1 MTTVNDT
8 LPHKIA
14 TLLFAVLYV
23 LTILGVLTGIRPL
36 LLCAAGLSV
45 PYLAMVWSGTVWRT
59 RIIAF
64 VLILTG
70 WYLAGSTSVLVEG
83 AVKNLSFI
91 VLIGG
96 AMVLRRP
103 ASESP
108 DMRLIGRWVDS
119 QPPGNRFGVVA
130 GVSHVFGAVLNQAA
144 IVLVSGFLS
153 GSADEQVRRRRM
165 VTILRGFM
173 GSIFWSP
180 MFIATAIALSFVP
193 GTTWIDVA
201 PYGFCGAAAVSL
213 CAWVAD
219 RLGRGG
225 GTRGPAPEGPPRA
238 VVLGAMARVGALFV
252 GLSAT
257 VILAFEWL
265 GIPIPI
271 AIGLIAPPVAL
282 VWRQVSAEADGIT
295 DMVQAARTIPPS
307 LGNEVLLFLGANI
320 FGFGVA
326 QALDAETV
334 SLLLGYLPSGPVPQ
348 IVVLLLF
355 GVLISAAGLH
365 PVVFM
370 ILVGQGFT
378 AERLGMD
385 PALMAALL
393 IAVWSLG
400 VMVSPVAATTL
411 QVSRLTGVSSF
422 RIGWVWNGAFG
433 VASTAVI
440 AALISLYLTF
450 VS

>member
-1 MTTVNDT
+1 MTDT
-8 LPHKIA
+8 PSHKIA

-23 LTILGVLTGIRPL
+23 LTILGVLTGMRPL

-45 PYLAMVWSGTVWRT
+45 PYLALVWSGTVWRT
-59 RIIAF
+59 RIIAI

-70 WYLAGSTSVLVEG
+70 WYLAGSVSVLVEG

-91 VLIGG
+91 VLVGG

-130 GVSHVFGAVLNQAA
+130 AVSHVFGGVLNQAA

-153 GSADEQVRRRRM
+153 GSADEKIRQRRM

-180 MFIATAIALSFVP
+180 MFIATSIALSFVP

-201 PYGFCGAAAVSL
+201 PYGICGALAVTA
-213 CAWVAD
+213 CAWGAD
-219 RLGRGG
+219 RLGRSGG
-225 GTRGPAPEGPPRA
+225 GGMRGPAPEGPPRTA
-238 VVLGAMARVGALFV
+238 VLGAMARVGALFV
-252 GLSAT
+252 GLSTT

-282 VWRQVSAEADGIT
+282 VWRHVSAEADGIT

-334 SLLLGYLPSGPVPQ
+334 SLLLGFLPSGPVPQ

-393 IAVWSLG
+393 IAVWALG
-400 VMVSPVAATTL
+400 VTVSPVAATTL

-433 VASTAVI
+433 VAATAVV
-440 AALISLYLTF
+440 AALISLYLALA
-450 VS
+450 S